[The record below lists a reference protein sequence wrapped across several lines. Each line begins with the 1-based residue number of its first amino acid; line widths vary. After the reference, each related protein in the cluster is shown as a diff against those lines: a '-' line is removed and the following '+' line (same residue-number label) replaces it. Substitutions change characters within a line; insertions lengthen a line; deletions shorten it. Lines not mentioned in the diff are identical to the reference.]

1 MSNERKT
8 LTIGD
13 VVISTDKQTGKYDTT
28 EDGMPTRYHLKVFLP
43 EGTDSVILKSGDYIN
58 FRAVDGK
65 DLEKMP
71 DWKKP
76 LVQLRAWI
84 KNQ

>member
-1 MSNERKT
+1 
-8 LTIGD
+8 
-13 VVISTDKQTGKYDTT
+13 
-28 EDGMPTRYHLKVFLP
+28 VFLP
-43 EGTDSVILKSGDYIN
+43 EGVDSIELKSGDYIN
-58 FRAVDGK
+58 FRTVDEK

-84 KNQ
+84 KKQ